1 MDDRRINRFTYEHH
15 GSGEHYQ
22 LVGMLDRGAGAL
34 LDFLLVTI
42 VTVAGIFG
50 AALLMRFNAD
60 SGGLLALFSKIS
72 LVLLGPV
79 YFLFCWYRWGKTPG
93 MRAVHAELVDRRTLE
108 RPVWWRL
115 VLRYLVFVALV
126 AVLGGYTIPLL
137 AIWMSV
143 DKRKQGLHDRLAGT
157 LVILRVPLKPEV
169 ESTEVA
175 DDALDP
181 VT

>member
-1 MDDRRINRFTYEHH
+1 
-15 GSGEHYQ
+15 
-22 LVGMLDRGAGAL
+22 
-34 LDFLLVTI
+34 
-42 VTVAGIFG
+42 
-50 AALLMRFNAD
+50 
-60 SGGLLALFSKIS
+60 
-72 LVLLGPV
+72 
-79 YFLFCWYRWGKTPG
+79 

-143 DKRKQGLHDRLAGT
+143 DKRKQGVHDRLAGT

-169 ESTEVA
+169 ESTDVA
-175 DDALDP
+175 DDALSP